1 MKELDPNKVES
12 SELVDQTFD
21 FWFNGR
27 DHIRSPFPK
36 YIHSE
41 LKSISTQK
49 FYKWAAGL
57 DVNAKDEVN
66 ETIIGE
72 KFEEIIFEAAMDLV
86 MTDDEKITINYPF
99 LPRIGDE
106 IDAQKE
112 DNVDER
118 SLIIKRSLNK
128 NGDNL
133 FLKVILERINSKEK
147 WETEFELPA

>member
-41 LKSISTQK
+41 LKSTSVEK
-49 FYKWAAGL
+49 FYTWASGL
-57 DVNAKDEVN
+57 DANAKDEVN
-66 ETIIGE
+66 DTIIGE
-72 KFEEIIFEAAMDLV
+72 KFEEIIFEVAMSLV
-86 MTDDEKITINYPF
+86 LTEDEKITINYPF

-106 IDAQKE
+106 IDDKNNE
-112 DNVDER
+112 SSLVIDR
-118 SLIIKRSLNK
+118 SLKK
-128 NGDNL
+128 KGDNL
-133 FLKVILERINSKEK
+133 FLKINLERIISKEK